1 MTDKCPQP
9 GCPYDVTDLCA
20 MADCPQRFAPRN
32 PEPRRDTRGPSC
44 LETTP
49 ASFVAS
55 GAFPFIGTAGDHI
68 EAIERRIRLARASHQ
83 PVAGLLRRQR
93 ILKARCAALGA
104 CHG

>member
-1 MTDKCPQP
+1 MNAHTQATTSSVTNAVDKQEV
-9 GCPYDVTDLCA
+9 GK
-20 MADCPQRFAPRN
+20 QRVSN

-55 GAFPFIGTAGDHI
+55 GAFPFIGTAGDHL

-83 PVAGLLRRQR
+83 PVAGLLKRQR